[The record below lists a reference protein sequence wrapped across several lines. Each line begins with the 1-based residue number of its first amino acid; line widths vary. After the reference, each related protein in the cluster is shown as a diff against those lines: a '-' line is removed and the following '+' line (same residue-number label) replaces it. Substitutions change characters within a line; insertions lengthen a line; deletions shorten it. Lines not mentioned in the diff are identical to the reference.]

1 MSTGDSLPWLIGQN
15 LLRMADQ
22 LDTTADGLRQKADM
36 LREEAAELHRASP
49 DDQTHHDSD
58 GRACQASVRRSR
70 SPRAAPRRDAVQ
82 PLGRSLSPGSRPDCI
97 NVSNMDRTGQCEG
110 PKSAVLYVLRT
121 ARRVPGGKW
130 QFTCRTCGDWMEKQE
145 MFDEK
150 LKLTKRHLQEHHDYK

>member
-1 MSTGDSLPWLIGQN
+1 MSLIGQN

-36 LREEAAELHRASP
+36 LREEAAELQIIQVSQLASP

-58 GRACQASVRRSR
+58 FTKRRSR

-82 PLGRSLSPGSRPDCI
+82 PLGRSLSPGSRPDCV

-110 PKSAVLYVLRT
+110 PKSAVLYVHRT
-121 ARRVPGGKW
+121 ARRVPGGKY
-130 QFTCRTCGDWMEKQE
+130 QFTCRTCGDWMEKHN
-145 MFDEK
+145 MIDEK
-150 LKLTKRHLQEHHDYK
+150 LKLTKRILQEYNDYK